1 MTGGVRDTA
10 VTVMELTDNPTVSV
24 LLPCQDAQRFLPAA
38 LDSLLGQ
45 SYRELEILA
54 VDDGSVDA
62 TLEILEAYARREPRM
77 RVLSNRSHQGLIRTL
92 NRAVGEARGQ
102 FIARL
107 DADDVA
113 APERIER
120 QVAALIR
127 RPDIGVIGTAVV
139 MLGEDGR
146 QISHSLW
153 CREPGGARFACLF
166 VTPMVHTTILA
177 RASIMR
183 AHPYADAPDSVH
195 AEDYELFSRLLEAG
209 INLANLDE
217 TLVTVRVRPD
227 GVSLSHEGLQ
237 ISNLVTCSRR
247 HLERTL
253 GAGPEP
259 SVHRVMVN
267 RMDRMTTARDLGEG
281 LRWLDHIEQ
290 EYAKREPDCADEIRA
305 AADSQRVDILI
316 QAVLKGRSPLRA
328 AAAERALHYRRQLLS
343 PAARRYF
350 RAKF

>member
-1 MTGGVRDTA
+1 VS
-10 VTVMELTDNPTVSV
+10 VTELTDNPTVSV
-24 LLPCQDAQRFLPAA
+24 LLPCHDAQRFLPAA

-45 SYRELEILA
+45 SYRDLEILA
-54 VDDGSVDA
+54 VDDGSIDA
-62 TLEILEAYARREPRM
+62 TLEILDAYARREARM

-92 NRAVGEARGQ
+92 NRAVGEATGQ

-120 QVAALIR
+120 QVAALVR

-146 QISHSLW
+146 RRPHAVW
-153 CREPGGARFACLF
+153 CREPGGARFACLL

-183 AHPYADAPDSVH
+183 DHPYADASDSLH
-195 AEDYELFSRLLEAG
+195 TEDYELFSRMLEAG

-217 TLVTVRVRPD
+217 ALVTVRVRSD

-237 ISNLVTCSRR
+237 IANFVTCSRR

-267 RMDRMTTARDLGEG
+267 RMDRMTTAGDLRDG
-281 LRWLDHIEQ
+281 LRWLDRIEQ
-290 EYAKREPDCADEIRA
+290 EYAKGEPDCADEIRA

-316 QAVLKGRSPLRA
+316 QAVLKGRSRLRA
-328 AAAERALHYRRQLLS
+328 AAAERALYYRRQLLS
-343 PAARRYF
+343 PAARHYF